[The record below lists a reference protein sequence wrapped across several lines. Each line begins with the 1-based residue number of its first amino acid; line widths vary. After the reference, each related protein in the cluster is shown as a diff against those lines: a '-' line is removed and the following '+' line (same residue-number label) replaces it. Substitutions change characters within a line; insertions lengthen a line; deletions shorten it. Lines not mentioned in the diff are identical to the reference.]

1 MTTAGPLDRGFVDV
15 DAVDGLARHVAHGVA
30 DRYADGVV
38 VVDIA
43 TATTLDEEAV
53 ITRAAPP
60 FGPDQ
65 ERLTAAEAAARAVLG
80 DAYDDRYGEGAA
92 LGDDGAVTLARRL
105 GTGR

>member
-30 DRYADGVV
+30 DRYAD
-38 VVDIA
+38 
-43 TATTLDEEAV
+43 
-53 ITRAAPP
+53 TRAAPP